1 MAEKSSFSAS
11 STSTTTTNVG
21 KLYRLLVD
29 GGTKAV
35 KIQLEKQFT
44 PFPSKLVNFLKTKLD
59 KIQELVESK
68 ILNSDQ
74 LNQLCPT
81 DGSDPDP
88 EKFDISLII
97 LILTNFCE
105 LHPPRTGWYNMPQ
118 EKDRSLSAN
127 LVRLRLFR
135 NKLLHRSNTRFKEKE
150 FLDLWKKLEGILC
163 SLGLPSSDIEKLR
176 LENCEEKYYFEILK
190 KWANSEED
198 SNRRFKAIYEN
209 QVKAQ
214 KTLEDTHQVA
224 QDTNQRVLLVEQKQ
238 MEAGKLQQVDHK
250 TLEDTHQVAEGL
262 QRSVEEVLRT
272 QQETQQQ
279 IKNVAAD
286 AKERSDKGKEDE
298 ALLRKLAKVNTERVI
313 QYHSGKYQEGTRL
326 RIFEKIKLWLDD
338 LSSENRVMVIS
349 GDAGMGKS
357 VISAVVCQRM
367 RHAGRL
373 SGSHFCQHN
382 KARHRN
388 PKIMLQSL
396 AYQLSELLPQYK
408 RELVKAL
415 SRNLGEDINNLEVG
429 ELFEL
434 LFEEPLI
441 NVDDPGRS
449 LLMVIDGLDESE
461 YKGRNELLDVI
472 ANHFSTLP
480 GWIRF
485 CVTTRPEINIA
496 DRLKKFNPVLL
507 EQDDEENVQDIRLF
521 LERQLCSVIQSG
533 SEEVVI
539 DALVREAAGHFLYAY
554 LMVDF
559 IKENVSRLTPEE
571 LGRTLPSGVSSVY
584 QSYFE
589 RLEKE
594 LKISEE
600 LFLTFLSALAAA
612 KEPLPLD
619 FVSKMLL
626 SDIKSP
632 AGHRKVRK
640 AIECISTLL
649 PVQDGCIH
657 FFHKSVKDWL
667 TAGAPDMYGVQ
678 HKFYVNEDQGH
689 RALSQLCVDELD
701 DVKRKSV
708 HGTDFSDAA
717 KYALQY
723 GVGHM
728 LELEES
734 TRASGRFEEIINN
747 YVTDLDIVHAK
758 LCVHNTVNSEDIIR
772 VQEREAFK
780 SLSDESQRTLSTLF
794 SLLRK
799 YHRRLSTHPSTIFQV
814 MVNEG
819 GDVFAGE
826 ATKVLQRHEI
836 PYMEY
841 LHKEA
846 VKESNK
852 TQAEFPCNSVVACF
866 DISPTQEFMVCEC
879 TDGMIYL
886 WSLQT
891 GEKRWVHPVE
901 VEKFYGN
908 LFAHLRVVR
917 NSNVFSCYRSVVFH
931 PTEPIVLPGILSHAY
946 SFEGNLQPLFPRSN
960 CRFSVCSV
968 HGDESKIITDC
979 PGDAKCLVMWNLK
992 NGEEITRTIRN
1003 EDVLSFAW
1011 SPDGTLLAISHFSG
1025 LVCLVDA
1032 LNCLDTTLAKV
1043 ATSQPFGMIK
1053 FSPDMQRLFCLSWSF
1068 VESKDKCN
1076 YTALILRGRR
1086 PLSFSLN
1093 VIKLPC
1099 GTFSLNVL
1107 HNDVDQVPWNYE
1119 SSSKGGFL
1127 LGDPMFYSFFS
1138 PLSFNSLD
1146 SYTLA
1151 FVLNKQSVLTV
1162 PPCTSKITM
1171 LKLEDY
1177 SRVTRRSPFFSPI
1190 CRIAFALDGKTIYC
1204 TTAGYR
1210 GLQVVSLD
1218 VSSGDRKA
1226 EKVISTLDVLLVP
1239 VSEGVLLK
1247 ESEPGADVQLWNFEL
1262 SQQIRSWPNLSEVRD
1277 IKPFSDRCVAC
1288 LGRDF
1293 QVTILD
1299 TSNGNIVKTIPLCHE
1314 GFQSPYLLRKVSI
1327 VCNRKFQLLST
1338 ADSSVQM
1345 SDGKNELWKSSL
1357 KFNIEVRSLFSVDLP
1372 GMFSPTEE
1380 FVLVSS
1386 TNSSLKTEVL
1396 VLEASSGKYLRT
1408 LCTVDRIHGYEGILR
1423 CAFVSNT
1430 ECVIVCNNTSGS
1442 YCLQLFN
1449 VSTGD
1454 FLTVLDIDFEPSR
1467 CLASCPQTGLIAIGL
1482 ENSKCMCAVI
1492 QVKQLR
1498 DKVNREAKGE
1508 QCVFAFHR

>member
-1 MAEKSSFSAS
+1 MATAAPSPLAS
-11 STSTTTTNVG
+11 SPEKTNG
-21 KLYRLLVD
+21 NKLSRLLID
-29 GGTKAV
+29 GGTTVLRHIFDHYHPSANLASDLNTNYSILNNLLLRRVLNKHQWDKLFPSGGGAPDSHTFDITLLFLLLTNICGLTPPLSGWHAKPSPSDSSLEANLARV
-35 KIQLEKQFT
+35 KIYRNELYGHVTSSGVNTAIFSSLWQEISASLLSLGLDQAEIERLKAEHGGEEDYLNVLFEWADSEEDIKTQLKDIRHSQA
-44 PFPSKLVNFLKTKLD
+44 
-59 KIQELVESK
+59 KIQEVLQIKE
-68 ILNSDQ
+68 
-74 LNQLCPT
+74 
-81 DGSDPDP
+81 
-88 EKFDISLII
+88 
-97 LILTNFCE
+97 
-105 LHPPRTGWYNMPQ
+105 
-118 EKDRSLSAN
+118 DR
-127 LVRLRLFR
+127 R
-135 NKLLHRSNTRFKEKE
+135 NEDKENE
-150 FLDLWKKLEGILC
+150 VLKKLAVV
-163 SLGLPSSDIEKLR
+163 DT
-176 LENCEEKYYFEILK
+176 K
-190 KWANSEED
+190 K
-198 SNRRFKAIYEN
+198 
-209 QVKAQ
+209 
-214 KTLEDTHQVA
+214 
-224 QDTNQRVLLVEQKQ
+224 
-238 MEAGKLQQVDHK
+238 
-250 TLEDTHQVAEGL
+250 
-262 QRSVEEVLRT
+262 
-272 QQETQQQ
+272 
-279 IKNVAAD
+279 
-286 AKERSDKGKEDE
+286 
-298 ALLRKLAKVNTERVI
+298 VI
-313 QYHSGKYQEGTRL
+313 RNYLDKYQEGTRMSVL
-326 RIFEKIKLWLDD
+326 EKVSLWLNDRP
-338 LSSENRVMVIS
+338 SENRAIVIT
-349 GDAGMGKS
+349 GNAGMGKS
-357 VISAVVCQRM
+357 VIAAVVCRTMDQ
-367 RHAGRL
+367 AGRL
-373 SGSHFCQHN
+373 AGSHFCQHN
-382 KARHRN
+382 KERYRN

-396 AYQLSELLPQYK
+396 AYQLSEFLPQYK
-408 RELVKAL
+408 RELVKAQ

-434 LFEEPLI
+434 LLEEPLR
-441 NVDDPGRS
+441 NVDDPGES
-449 LLMVIDGLDESE
+449 VLMVIDGLDETE

-472 ANHFSTLP
+472 DNHFSALP
-480 GWIRF
+480 VWFRF
-485 CVTTRPEINIA
+485 CVTTRPEIIIA
-496 DRLKKFNPVLL
+496 KHLQKLNPLHL
-507 EQDDEENVQDIRLF
+507 QQDDEENVNDIRMF
-521 LERQLCSVIQSG
+521 FETQLGNVIQSG
-533 SEEVVI
+533 FEEVVI
-539 DALVREAAGHFLYAY
+539 SELVEKADGHILYAY

-559 IKENVSRLTPEE
+559 IKKNVSLLTPEE
-571 LGRTLPSGVSSVY
+571 FGRTLPSGVSSVY

-594 LKISEE
+594 LTISEE
-600 LFLTFLSALAAA
+600 LFLTFLSALAAT
-612 KEPLPLD
+612 KEPLSLD

-632 AGHRKVRK
+632 AGHRKVRQ

-667 TAGAPDMYGVQ
+667 TDGAPDMYGVQ

-717 KYALQY
+717 KYALKY

-734 TRASGRFEEIINN
+734 ARASGRFEEIINN

-758 LCVHNTVNSEDIIR
+758 LCVHNTVNSEDIVR
-772 VQEREAFK
+772 VQERETFK
-780 SLSDESQRTLSTLF
+780 SLSDESQRALSTLF

-826 ATKVLQRHEI
+826 ATKVLQSREI

-841 LHKEA
+841 FHKEA
-846 VKESNK
+846 LKELNK
-852 TQAEFPCNSVVACF
+852 TQAEFRCNSVVVCF

-879 TDGMIYL
+879 WDGMIYL
-886 WSLQT
+886 WSLKT
-891 GEKRWVHPVE
+891 GEKRWVRPADVKKCYSE
-901 VEKFYGN
+901 LLLPFRA
-908 LFAHLRVVR
+908 LP
-917 NSNVFSCYRSVVFH
+917 NSNVISCYRSVVFH

-946 SFEGNLQPLFPRSN
+946 SFKGNLQPLFPKSN

-1032 LNCLDTTLAKV
+1032 LNCLDTTLAEV
-1043 ATSQPFGMIK
+1043 ATNQPCGMIK
-1053 FSPDMQRLFCLSWSF
+1053 FTPDMQRLFCLSWSF

-1107 HNDVDQVPWNYE
+1107 HNDVDQDPWNYE

-1127 LGDPMFYSFFS
+1127 MGDPMFYSVFS
-1138 PLSFNSLD
+1138 PLFFDSLD
-1146 SYTLA
+1146 SYTFA

-1162 PPCTSKITM
+1162 PPGTSKITM

-1177 SRVTRRSPFFSPI
+1177 SRVTLPSPFFSPI

-1204 TTAGYR
+1204 TTAGYK
-1210 GLQVVSLD
+1210 GFQVVSLD

-1226 EKVISTLDVLLVP
+1226 EKVILTRDVLLVP

-1247 ESEPGADVQLWNFEL
+1247 QREPGADVQLWNFEL

-1288 LGRDF
+1288 VGRDF

-1314 GFQSPYLLRKVSI
+1314 GFQLPYWLRKVPI

-1338 ADSSVQM
+1338 AGSSVQM
-1345 SDGKNELWKSSL
+1345 SDGKNELWKRSL
-1357 KFNIEVRSLFSVDLP
+1357 KFNIGLRSFFFVELP

-1386 TNSSLKTEVL
+1386 KNSSGKTEIL
-1396 VLEASSGKYLRT
+1396 VLEASSGKYLRP
-1408 LCTVDRIHGYEGILR
+1408 LCPVDRIHGFDGILS

-1430 ECVIVCNNTSGS
+1430 ECVIVCKNTAES

-1454 FLTVLDIDFEPSR
+1454 FLTVLDIDFEPTR
-1467 CLASCPQTGLIAIGL
+1467 CLASCPQKGLIAIAL
-1482 ENSKCMCAVI
+1482 EDTDCMCAVI

-1508 QCVFAFHR
+1508 QCPFIVSRRFSKFTSVASTDHTYIKFAILVLKKEFV

>member
-1 MAEKSSFSAS
+1 MAEKSSRSAS
-11 STSTTTTNVG
+11 STSTTTANVG
-21 KLYRLLVD
+21 KLYRLLFD

-35 KIQLEKQFT
+35 KIQLEKHFT
-44 PFPSKLVNFLKTKLD
+44 PFPSKLVNFLETNPG
-59 KIQELVESK
+59 KIQELVERK
-68 ILNSDQ
+68 VINSDQ
-74 LNQLCPT
+74 LNQLRPD

-88 EKFDISLII
+88 EKFDISLTI
-97 LILTNFCE
+97 LILTNFCG
-105 LHPPRTGWYNMPQ
+105 LRPPRLGWDKMPHKR
-118 EKDRSLSAN
+118 ERSLSAK
-127 LVRLRLFR
+127 LVRLKLFR
-135 NKLLHRSNTRFKEKE
+135 NNLVHRPNTHFEDKE
-150 FLDLWKKLEGILC
+150 FLNLWESLRGILC
-163 SLGLPSSDIEKLR
+163 SLGLPSSDIEKFRR
-176 LENCEEKYYFEILK
+176 LEDCDEKYYFELLK
-190 KWANSEED
+190 KWADSEED
-198 SNRRFKAIYEN
+198 SNRKFKAIYEN

-214 KTLEDTHQVA
+214 QTL
-224 QDTNQRVLLVEQKQ
+224 QDTNQTVLLVRQNQ
-238 MEAGKLQQVDHK
+238 MEASKLQQVDHK
-250 TLEDTHQVAEGL
+250 TLEHTHQVAEGL
-262 QRSVEEVLRT
+262 QRSVEQVLRT

-279 IKNVAAD
+279 IKDVAAD
-286 AKERSDKGKEDE
+286 AKEKRDKGNEDE
-298 ALLRKLAKVNTERVI
+298 ALSKLAKVNTERVI

-326 RIFEKIKLWLDD
+326 RIIERINLWLDD
-338 LSSENRVMVIS
+338 RTSENRVMVIS

-357 VISAVVCQRM
+357 VISAVVCQQM

-382 KARHRN
+382 KTRDRN

-396 AYQLSELLPQYK
+396 AYQLSEFLPPYK

-415 SRNLGEDINNLEVG
+415 SRNLGEDINKLEVG

-441 NVDDPGRS
+441 NIDDPGRS
-449 LLMVIDGLDESE
+449 LLMMIDGLDESE

-480 GWIRF
+480 GWVRF
-485 CVTTRPEINIA
+485 CVTTRPEINIV
-496 DRLKKFNPVLL
+496 DCLKKFNPVLL
-507 EQDDEENVQDIRLF
+507 EQDDEENVKDIRLF
-521 LERQLCSVIQSG
+521 LERQLCSVIPSG
-533 SEEVVI
+533 SEELVV
-539 DALVREAAGHFLYAY
+539 DALVRKAAGNFLYAY

-559 IKENVSRLTPEE
+559 IKKNVSLLTPEE
-571 LGRTLPSGVSSVY
+571 LGRTLPSGLPSVY
-584 QSYFE
+584 QFYFE

-594 LKISEE
+594 LTISEE
-600 LFLTFLSALAAA
+600 VFLTFLSALAAA

-640 AIECISTLL
+640 AIECISSLL

-667 TAGAPDMYGVQ
+667 TDGAPDMYGVQ

-758 LCVHNTVNSEDIIR
+758 LCVHNAVNSEDIVR

-780 SLSDESQRTLSTLF
+780 SLSDESQRALSTLF

-799 YHRRLSTHPSTIFQV
+799 YHGRLSTHPSTIFQV

-819 GDVFAGE
+819 GDFFAGE
-826 ATKVLQRHEI
+826 ATKVLQSREI

-846 VKESNK
+846 LKKVWKK
-852 TQAEFPCNSVVACF
+852 TQAEFPCNAAVACF
-866 DISPTQEFMVCEC
+866 DISPKEEFMVCEC

-886 WSLQT
+886 WSLKT
-891 GEKRWVHPVE
+891 GEQRWVRRVE
-901 VEKFYGN
+901 VKKFYRGH
-908 LFAHLRVVR
+908 FAPFRALP
-917 NSNVFSCYRSVVFH
+917 NSNVYSCYRSVVFH
-931 PTEPIVLPGILSHAY
+931 PTEPIVLPGILSRAY
-946 SFEGNLQPLFPRSN
+946 SFKGILQPLFPKSN

-1032 LNCLDTTLAKV
+1032 LNCLDTTFAEVTTK
-1043 ATSQPFGMIK
+1043 QPCGMIK
-1053 FSPDMQRLFCLSWSF
+1053 FSPDFQFLFCLSWRENRSYELGTSTF
-1068 VESKDKCN
+1068 
-1076 YTALILRGRR
+1076 
-1086 PLSFSLN
+1086 PLN

-1099 GTFSLNVL
+1099 GTFSLRVL
-1107 HNDVDQVPWNYE
+1107 HNDCGQDPWNYQ
-1119 SSSKGGFL
+1119 SPSDGGFL
-1127 LGDPMFYSFFS
+1127 MGDPMFYRISRNLFISELFA
-1138 PLSFNSLD
+1138 F
-1146 SYTLA
+1146 A
-1151 FVLNKQSVLTV
+1151 FVLNKQSVLRV
-1162 PPCTSKITM
+1162 LPGNRKITM
-1171 LKLEDY
+1171 LKHEDY
-1177 SRVTRRSPFFSPI
+1177 SRATWNSHFFSLP

-1204 TTAGYR
+1204 ATAGYKD
-1210 GLQVVSLD
+1210 LQVVSLD

-1226 EKVISTLDVLLVP
+1226 EKVIRTRDVLLVP

-1247 ESEPGADVQLWNFEL
+1247 ETEPGADVQLWNFEL

-1288 LGRDF
+1288 VGRDF
-1293 QVTILD
+1293 EVSILD

-1314 GFQSPYLLRKVSI
+1314 GFQSLYWLHKVPI
-1327 VCNRKFQLLST
+1327 VCNRKYQLLCT
-1338 ADSSVQM
+1338 THSSVQL
-1345 SDGKNELWKSSL
+1345 SDGKNELWKRSL

-1386 TNSSLKTEVL
+1386 TNSLWKTEVL

-1408 LCTVDRIHGYEGILR
+1408 LCTVATILPH
-1423 CAFVSNT
+1423 AFVSNT
-1430 ECVIVCNNTSGS
+1430 ECVIVCKNTSGS

-1467 CLASCPQTGLIAIGL
+1467 CLASCPQKGLIAIGVK
-1482 ENSKCMCAVI
+1482 NSKCTCAVI